1 MGPSLHDMFNP
12 VFLTS
17 SLQRALQSSLQ
28 GHADQ
33 PDITFLVTQ
42 LPRVLNYNCQ
52 CGWGQSG
59 ARPQK
64 EG

>member
-42 LPRVLNYNCQ
+42 LPRVLNYNCEL
-52 CGWGQSG
+52 G
-59 ARPQK
+59 
-64 EG
+64 